1 MPSEKSVARSGSEAD
16 AMRMISTCFAR
27 VLQRNTCSLDMHF
40 LLIFQEVVSIS
51 KTCNQL
57 AIMALMYG
65 TCHSLFLLADICAP
79 ECLSFETGAQAREEK
94 LNGTLGWY
102 VRVCLVRQRREKVG
116 WYLPDRAATVHA
128 GSPERGGFSPP

>member
-1 MPSEKSVARSGSEAD
+1 LEVFQPVNAEHLPHSGEQERETPAVPSEKSVARSGSEAD

-57 AIMALMYG
+57 PAK
-65 TCHSLFLLADICAP
+65 SP
-79 ECLSFETGAQAREEK
+79 LSTP
-94 LNGTLGWY
+94 N
-102 VRVCLVRQRREKVG
+102 
-116 WYLPDRAATVHA
+116 
-128 GSPERGGFSPP
+128 